1 MAPEAEKRRVTE
13 PVRIIVADDHAVVRK
28 GVRDIVEEVPGF
40 SVVAECA
47 NGEETLRAIAS
58 ERPDVVILDVDMPGT
73 DGLHVLRALKD
84 SASKPA
90 FVLMTMHGRED
101 LLRAAFDLGATGYV
115 VKTGS
120 LLDVVD
126 AIRAVGAGQPYI
138 SSSLSAS
145 LLTQRAEPH
154 APADPPAL
162 ESLTAAE
169 RRVLRLIADFKTSKE
184 IAEELGIHYRTVENH
199 RTSIA
204 AKLGLTGSHGL
215 IRFAAEHR
223 DRLR

>member
-1 MAPEAEKRRVTE
+1 VTE
-13 PVRIIVADDHAVVRK
+13 TVRIIVADDHAVVRK

-40 SVVAECA
+40 AVVAECA
-47 NGEETLRAIAS
+47 SGEETLRAIAS

>member
-1 MAPEAEKRRVTE
+1 MSET
-13 PVRIIVADDHAVVRK
+13 VRIIVADDHAVVRK
-28 GVRDIVEEVPGF
+28 GVRDILEEVPGF
-40 SVVAECA
+40 TVVAECGS
-47 NGEETLRAIAS
+47 GEETLTAIAS
-58 ERPDVVILDVDMPGT
+58 EAPDVVILDVDMPGT

-84 SASKPA
+84 EASKPE

-101 LLRAAFDLGATGYV
+101 LLRAAFDLGAKGYV

-126 AIRAVGAGQPYI
+126 AIRAVRAGQPYI

-145 LLTQRAEPH
+145 LLTQRTEPR
-154 APADPPAL
+154 PTTDSPAL

-184 IAEELGIHYRTVENH
+184 IADALGIHYRTVENH
-199 RTSIA
+199 RTAIA
-204 AKLGLTGSHGL
+204 GKLGLTGSHAL
-215 IRFAAEHR
+215 VRFAAEHR

>member
-1 MAPEAEKRRVTE
+1 VTE
-13 PVRIIVADDHAVVRK
+13 TVRIIVADDHAVVRK

-40 SVVAECA
+40 AVVAECA
-47 NGEETLRAIAS
+47 SGEETLRAIAS

-84 SASKPA
+84 EPSRPA

-126 AIRAVGAGQPYI
+126 AIRAVRSGQPFI
-138 SSSLSAS
+138 SSSLSAT

-154 APADPPAL
+154 PAGDPVAL
-162 ESLTAAE
+162 EALTAAE

-199 RTSIA
+199 RTAIA
-204 AKLGLTGSHGL
+204 GKLGLTGSHAL
-215 IRFAAEHR
+215 VRFAAEHR

>member
-1 MAPEAEKRRVTE
+1 MTE
-13 PVRIIVADDHAVVRK
+13 TVRIIVADDHAVVRK
-28 GVRDIVEEVPGF
+28 GVRDILEEVPGF
-40 SVVAECA
+40 TVVAECGS
-47 NGEETLRAIAS
+47 GEETLHAIAS
-58 ERPDVVILDVDMPGT
+58 EAPHVVVLDVDMPGT

-84 SASKPA
+84 EASKPE

-101 LLRAAFDLGATGYV
+101 LLRAAFDLGAKGYV

-126 AIRAVGAGQPYI
+126 AIRAVRAGQPYI

-145 LLTQRAEPH
+145 LLTQRTEPR
-154 APADPPAL
+154 PGGDPPAL

-184 IAEELGIHYRTVENH
+184 IADELGIHYRTVENH
-199 RTSIA
+199 RTAIA
-204 AKLGLTGSHGL
+204 GKLGLTGSHAL
-215 IRFAAEHR
+215 VRFAAEHR